1 MSNKKVSGELF
12 KKMVT
17 NGAIHLKNNHKEVDH
32 LNVFPVPDGDTGT
45 NMQMTMMAGIKEVTA
60 LNSNSIVDV
69 SKILSRGLLMGA
81 RGNSGVILSQFF
93 RGVYSEISKI
103 NNGSVTI
110 KEFIQALVGG
120 YQMAYRAVMDPVE
133 GTILTVVR
141 ESAERVLQEQKNL
154 TSIEDVLK
162 VYLTQAKET
171 LNKTPELLP
180 VLKEAGVVDSGGA
193 GFIKIIEGMM
203 MALEGQILAEE
214 EKSFNPQV
222 KHEEYIGA
230 NALGEIDIKFG
241 YCTEF
246 IVQLFNW
253 ESFDVNN
260 VRRPLEQMGDSLVVV
275 TDEDLLKV
283 HVHTNEPGVALTL
296 AQKFGELKTVKIEN
310 MRSQHSN
317 ITGQDHSH
325 DHDHSHEAKPETVE
339 VKKPRAKY
347 GIIAVAQGEGTKE
360 ALKELGVDYIV
371 DGGQTMNP
379 PTEDFIK
386 AIEKV
391 NAENVIILPNNSNI
405 ILTAEQAAKLTE
417 GYNVSVL
424 KTKTVAQGYA
434 SLIQFDPTITLEENT
449 ETMQSV
455 VDNLKSGEVTYAV
468 RDTEMHGVKVEAG
481 DYIGISKSK
490 IILSTKDRLETIKGL
505 LKTLVSDDSEIV
517 TIFYGA
523 AVEEAE
529 LEEVVAYVSE
539 LNEDCEVEAI
549 NGKQDIYSY
558 ILAVE

>member
-1 MSNKKVSGELF
+1 LLLTRCRNL
-12 KKMVT
+12 
-17 NGAIHLKNNHKEVDH
+17 IHLHS
-32 LNVFPVPDGDTGT
+32 FPTRRSSD
-45 NMQMTMMAGIKEVTA
+45 
-60 LNSNSIVDV
+60 L
-69 SKILSRGLLMGA
+69 
-81 RGNSGVILSQFF
+81 
-93 RGVYSEISKI
+93 
-103 NNGSVTI
+103 
-110 KEFIQALVGG
+110 
-120 YQMAYRAVMDPVE
+120 
-133 GTILTVVR
+133 
-141 ESAERVLQEQKNL
+141 
-154 TSIEDVLK
+154 
-162 VYLTQAKET
+162 KET

-391 NAENVIILPNNSNI
+391 NAENIIILPNNSNI
-405 ILTAEQAAKLTE
+405 ILTAEQAGKLSE

-424 KTKTVAQGYA
+424 KDRKR
-434 SLIQFDPTITLEENT
+434 
-449 ETMQSV
+449 V
-455 VDNLKSGEVTYAV
+455 V
-468 RDTEMHGVKVEAG
+468 
-481 DYIGISKSK
+481 
-490 IILSTKDRLETIKGL
+490 
-505 LKTLVSDDSEIV
+505 
-517 TIFYGA
+517 
-523 AVEEAE
+523 
-529 LEEVVAYVSE
+529 
-539 LNEDCEVEAI
+539 
-549 NGKQDIYSY
+549 
-558 ILAVE
+558 